1 MMISEICEK
10 FGISPD
16 TLRYYE
22 RIGLIPRINRN
33 KSGIREYSE
42 QDCKWIQVI
51 IYMRNAG
58 MSIELLLEY
67 VEMVHQGDS
76 TIQTRKELL
85 VQQRDQLVPKIDKL
99 QKSLQ
104 LLNGKIDSY
113 EQSVAPNEKNLKSA
127 EDRGDTT

>member
-67 VEMVHQGDS
+67 VEMVHQGDA

-113 EQSVAPNEKNLKSA
+113 EQSVVPNEKNLKST
-127 EDRGDTT
+127 EDRGDKT